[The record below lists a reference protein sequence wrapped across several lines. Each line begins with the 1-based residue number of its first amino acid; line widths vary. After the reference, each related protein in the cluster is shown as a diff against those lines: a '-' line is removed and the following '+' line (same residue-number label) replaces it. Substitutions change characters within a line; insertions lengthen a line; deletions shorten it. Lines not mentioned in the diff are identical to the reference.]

1 MLNSLSLMG
10 KLMQSQ
16 ALLLHLNTF
25 LPAPA
30 DYGRSEALPAAAG
43 YFTARLA

>member
-1 MLNSLSLMG
+1 MG

-16 ALLLHLNTF
+16 ALLHLNTSSF

-30 DYGRSEALPAAAG
+30 DYGRPEALPAAAG
-43 YFTARLA
+43 YFTACLAQH